1 MPDRESRN
9 VTCAFSESV
18 PAEEKLMSQLAPIQI
33 SVINA
38 STVVT
43 DDDVRPVVDALQAQV
58 INDFLPAWG
67 VGAQLTFVPT
77 GSAPPV
83 GSWWLS
89 ILDDSDQAG
98 ALGYHD
104 ITPDG
109 LPLGKVFAGTDL
121 KYGTQ
126 WSVTASHELL
136 EMLGDPNINL
146 TVFVQNDQSTGIL
159 YAYEVCDACEGDQF
173 AYKVGNVLVSDFV
186 FPSWFESFRPMGST
200 QFDQTK
206 QIQNPLQLLA
216 GGYIGVFDVN
226 SGSGWQEQTAEKK
239 PTETFSRGNVGSR
252 RERRRT
258 PRQQWVVSHTHKEIA
273 QRAEVYR
280 RRVQHLRARQIA
292 A

>member
-1 MPDRESRN
+1 MP
-9 VTCAFSESV
+9 
-18 PAEEKLMSQLAPIQI
+18 QLNPIQI

-38 STVVT
+38 STVVA
-43 DDDVRPVVDALQAQV
+43 DNDVQPVVDALQKQV
-58 INDFLPAWG
+58 TNDFLPAWG
-67 VGAQLTFVPT
+67 VGAQLTFIPT
-77 GSAPPV
+77 GTAPPP
-83 GSWWLS
+83 GTWWLS

-121 KYGTQ
+121 KYGMT

-159 YAYEVCDACEGDQF
+159 YAYEVCDACEADNFGYQI
-173 AYKVGNVLVSDFV
+173 GNVLVSDFV
-186 FPSWFESFRPMGST
+186 FPSWFESFRTTGST

-226 SGSGWQEQTAEKK
+226 SGSGWQQQTAEKK
-239 PTETFSRGNVGSR
+239 PVETLSRGNVGSR

-258 PRQQWVVSHTHKEIA
+258 PRQQWVVSHTHKEIIK
-273 QRAEVYR
+273 RAEEYR
-280 RRVQHLRARQIA
+280 KRVQHIRARLIA

>member
-1 MPDRESRN
+1 MP
-9 VTCAFSESV
+9 
-18 PAEEKLMSQLAPIQI
+18 QLNPIQI

-43 DDDVRPVVDALQAQV
+43 DDDVRPVVDALQKQV
-58 INDFLPAWG
+58 TNDFLPAWG
-67 VGAQLTFVPT
+67 VGAQLTFIPT
-77 GSAPPV
+77 GSTPPA
-83 GSWWLS
+83 GTWWLS

-121 KYGTQ
+121 KYGSQ

-159 YAYEVCDACEGDQF
+159 YAYEVCDACEADQF
-173 AYKVGNVLVSDFV
+173 AYKIGNVSVSDFV
-186 FPSWFESFRPMGST
+186 FPSWFESFRTAGSA
-200 QFDQTK
+200 QFDQTN
-206 QIQNPLQLLA
+206 QIQSPFQLLT

-226 SGSGWQEQTAEKK
+226 SGSGWQQQTAQKHANIL
-239 PTETFSRGNVGSR
+239 SRGNVGSR

-258 PRQQWVVSHTHKEIA
+258 PREQWIPSQAHKEITH
-273 QRAEVYR
+273 RAEEYR
-280 RRVQHLRARQIA
+280 KRVQHIRARLIA

>member
-1 MPDRESRN
+1 MP
-9 VTCAFSESV
+9 
-18 PAEEKLMSQLAPIQI
+18 QLAPIQI

-43 DDDVRPVVDALQAQV
+43 DDDVRPVVDALQKQV
-58 INDFLPAWG
+58 TSDFFPAWG
-67 VGAQLTFVPT
+67 VNAQLNFVTT
-77 GSAPPV
+77 GSTPPANT
-83 GSWWLS
+83 WWLT
-89 ILDDSDQAG
+89 ILDDTDQAG

-104 ITPDG
+104 LTPDG
-109 LPLGKVFAGTDL
+109 LPIGKAFAGTDL

-136 EMLGDPNINL
+136 EMLADPNINL

-173 AYKVGNVLVSDFV
+173 AYQIGKVLVSDFV
-186 FPSWFESFRPMGST
+186 FPAWFEGFRTPGST

-206 QIQNPLQLLA
+206 QIQKPLDLLT

-226 SGSGWQEQTAEKK
+226 SGSGWQQQTAEKK
-239 PTETFSRGNVGSR
+239 PAETLSRGNVGSR

-258 PRQQWVVSHTHKEIA
+258 PRLQWVVSHTHKEIA

-280 RRVQHLRARQIA
+280 RRVQHLLARQVA

>member
-1 MPDRESRN
+1 MP
-9 VTCAFSESV
+9 
-18 PAEEKLMSQLAPIQI
+18 QLVPIQI

-43 DDDVRPVVDALQAQV
+43 DDDVRPVVDALQKQV
-58 INDFLPAWG
+58 TNDFLPAWG

-77 GSAPPV
+77 GNAPTP
-83 GSWWLS
+83 GTWWLS

-159 YAYEVCDACEGDQF
+159 YAYEVCDACEADNV
-173 AYKVGNVLVSDFV
+173 AYQIGNVLVSDFV

-216 GGYIGVFDVN
+216 GGHIGVFDVN
-226 SGSGWQEQTAEKK
+226 SGSGWQQQTAEKK
-239 PTETFSRGNVGSR
+239 PTETLSRGNVGSR
-252 RERRRT
+252 RERRRI
-258 PRQQWVVSHTHKEIA
+258 PRQHWVASHTHKEITH
-273 QRAEVYR
+273 RAAEYSK
-280 RRVQHLRARQIA
+280 RVQNLRAREMA